1 MKTAIVLLVEFRM
14 SLSKQNPN
22 FYFFLVSIVNF
33 KADLKNIIQMLQFSI
48 SETMFGMFCGK
59 IGSICKKR
67 KKRKKEERE
76 GQIVENLGCQ
86 SLRALDFFLQATG
99 SH

>member
-1 MKTAIVLLVEFRM
+1 
-14 SLSKQNPN
+14 
-22 FYFFLVSIVNF
+22 
-33 KADLKNIIQMLQFSI
+33 MLQFSI

-76 GQIVENLGCQ
+76 GRREEGREKERKTKYNLIKTNFLNIQKHYFLFLFVCFTK
-86 SLRALDFFLQATG
+86 SLAKTYVFFKTAFSQL
-99 SH
+99 